1 MPKIEKFTHITLYT
15 PDEKEKT
22 IEFDLTSGECN
33 RLVKKYGDPLEEA
46 IEKALREGLEIAKR
60 EAVQ

>member
-22 IEFDLTSGECN
+22 IEFDLTNKECN
-33 RLVKKYGDPLEEA
+33 RLVEKYGEPLEEA
-46 IEKALREGLEIAKR
+46 IEKALREGLEIVER
-60 EAVQ
+60 EGMQ